1 MMEYEKIQESVEHL
15 RLQGVSAP
23 ETGIVLGT
31 GLGKLAERIE
41 VEKEVPYAEIP
52 HFPEATVEFHAGKL
66 IYGELEGRKVLA
78 MKGRFHYYEGYS
90 MDQVVFPI
98 RVMKML
104 GIKELLISNAGG
116 TMNLEMKKGQLMLIT
131 DHINL
136 LPDNPLTGPNIDELG
151 PRFVDMSEPYDK
163 LMNDRLRALAE
174 KEAVTLNEGV
184 YVSLTG
190 PMLETAAEY
199 RYLRTIGAD
208 VVGMSTVP
216 EVIAAR
222 HMDLPCSAVT
232 VITDECDPDDLK
244 PIDIDEVIELAGKA
258 EEDLIL
264 VFQGLIREM
273 AQNARAEAS
282 EGSKGS

>member
-1 MMEYEKIQESVEHL
+1 MEMEYERIQESVEHL
-15 RLQGVSAP
+15 RLHGISAP

-31 GLGKLAERIE
+31 GLGKLAEAIE
-41 VEKEVPYAEIP
+41 VEQEIPYAEIP

-66 IYGELEGRKVLA
+66 IYGDLDGRKVLA

-90 MDQVVFPI
+90 MQQVVFPI
-98 RVMKML
+98 RVMKLL
-104 GIKELLISNAGG
+104 GIRELLISNAGG

-136 LPDNPLTGPNIDELG
+136 LPDNPLIGANIDELG
-151 PRFVDMSEPYDK
+151 PRFVDMSQPYDR
-163 LMNDRLRALAE
+163 LMNDSLRQCAE
-174 KEAVTLNEGV
+174 KEGVVLNEGV
-184 YVSLTG
+184 YVSLAG

-199 RYLRTIGAD
+199 RYLRRIGAD

-222 HMDLPCSAVT
+222 HMDLPCSAIT
-232 VITDECDPDDLK
+232 VITDECDPDDLR

-258 EEDLIL
+258 EEDLIKL
-264 VFQGLIREM
+264 YRGLIAEM
-273 AQNARAEAS
+273 VRNSRAEA
-282 EGSKGS
+282 

>member
-1 MMEYEKIQESVEHL
+1 MEYERIQESVEHL

-31 GLGKLAERIE
+31 GLGKMAEHIE
-41 VEKEVPYAEIP
+41 VEQEIPYTEIP

-66 IYGELEGRKVLA
+66 IYGDLDGRKVIA

-90 MDQVVFPI
+90 MQQVVFPI
-98 RVMKML
+98 RVMKLL
-104 GIKELLISNAGG
+104 GIRELLISNAGG

-136 LPDNPLTGPNIDELG
+136 LPDNPLIGPNIEELG
-151 PRFVDMSEPYDK
+151 SRFVDMSQPYDP
-163 LMNDRLRALAE
+163 LMNDSLRKCAHQE
-174 KEAVTLNEGV
+174 GVVLNEGV
-184 YVSLTG
+184 YVSLAG

-216 EVIAAR
+216 EVIACR
-222 HMDLPCSAVT
+222 HMGLPCSAIT
-232 VITDECDPDDLK
+232 VITDECDPDDLR

-258 EEDLIL
+258 EDDLIRL
-264 VFQGLIREM
+264 YRGLITEM
-273 AQNARAEAS
+273 ARNARAEA
-282 EGSKGS
+282 